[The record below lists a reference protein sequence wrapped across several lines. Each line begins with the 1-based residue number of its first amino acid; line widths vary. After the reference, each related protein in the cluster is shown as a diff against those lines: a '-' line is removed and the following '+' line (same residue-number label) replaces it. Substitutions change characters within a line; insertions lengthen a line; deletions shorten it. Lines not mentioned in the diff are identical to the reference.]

1 VRNFRLL
8 RLVMIIFALVGTV
21 IRPGSANEAM
31 QGTSHQVKSKVQDR
45 QFLTHA
51 ADLLAQDTR
60 STPVKI
66 TGIQLVPTNNGIEVV
81 LETQGSGPSPLTK
94 TEGNQW
100 IAEIENA
107 VLLLPEGDS
116 FQQIN
121 PAPGITT
128 VIVRQGTN
136 QTVQVMVT
144 GEMQIPVASVRFTEA
159 IASGPPA
166 APDTTQPGVDP
177 EDGEEELVV
186 TGEQETGYSTT
197 NATAATKTDTPLRDI
212 PQSIQVV
219 PRQVIEDQK
228 ITDIID
234 AAKNVSGVINRAGF
248 GGVADDYNIRGFDNF
263 DKLRDGFVSSF
274 SEVAPNNIERV
285 EVLKGPA
292 SVLYGQFE
300 PGGIINYVTKQPLD
314 QPYYAADLTVGSY
327 AFYEPSFDISGPLT
341 QDKRLKYRLNASY
354 RNSGSFVDFVDR
366 EVVQIAPTLTYQI
379 AKNTKLNFSY
389 EYIRSDGT
397 FYDGLP
403 VDPVLFQLPRDRFIG
418 EPSNFLKQE
427 TNTINLTL
435 DHKFSKNWEIR
446 SGFSAQ
452 LFNLNMSAFRPSS
465 VEPDGQ
471 TLNRFFQAD
480 ILYDFNTYTFQTDV
494 MGRFKTGPIQHQI
507 LFGINLQRQTFD
519 DYQLYATAPSI
530 DLFNPVYDASTPTVF
545 DDGPLRSKSLRNTVG
560 LYLQDQITLLPNL
573 KLLVGG
579 RYDFITQTNKDVFFD
594 IDGVTPLGPP
604 ETSTNNSQAFS
615 PRVGLV
621 YQPIEPVSLYAS
633 FSQSFVPSFSRD
645 RNNDFLPPS
654 RGTQYEVGVRAE
666 FLDRKVTANLAAY
679 EITKTNVAVTDPLDP
694 AFSIATGEVKS
705 RGIEF
710 DISGEPLPGWNII
723 ASAYL
728 NDAFV
733 SKDTDPANV
742 GQRFINAPSQGAS
755 LWSTYEIQKGPAK
768 GLGFGAGVFFVGD
781 REVELPNTF
790 VLPSYVRVDATI
802 FYRRKNWRV
811 GLNFKNLFDKTYYEY
826 QGVGIQVGDPF
837 TILGTVSV
845 EF

>member
-1 VRNFRLL
+1 MALIVSAGPEAWASERGNIDSSSQLRNSPLQSQNDRTP
-8 RLVMIIFALVGTV
+8 ASTDA
-21 IRPGSANEAM
+21 P
-31 QGTSHQVKSKVQDR
+31 VQ
-45 QFLTHA
+45 
-51 ADLLAQDTR
+51 
-60 STPVKI
+60 I
-66 TGIQLVPTNNGIEVV
+66 TGVKLNPRSSGMEVILVKRD
-81 LETQGSGPSPLTK
+81 GSVRSPLTK

-107 VLLLPEGDS
+107 VLALPEGET
-116 FQQIN
+116 FQKLN
-121 PAPGITT
+121 PAPGITEVMVRQGENQT
-128 VIVRQGTN
+128 VIVT
-136 QTVQVMVT
+136 VT
-144 GEMQIPVASVRFTEA
+144 GETKTPIATIGFEDKAA
-159 IASGPPA
+159 IQTPA
-166 APDTTQPGVDP
+166 ESA
-177 EDGEEELVV
+177 EEEGEEELVV
-186 TGEQETGYSTT
+186 TGEQEAGYGTES
-197 NATAATKTDTPLRDI
+197 ATAATKTDTQLRDI

-219 PRQVIEDQK
+219 PRKVIEDQG
-228 ITDIID
+228 ITEIID
-234 AAKNVSGVINRAGF
+234 AVKNVSGVINRAGF
-248 GGVADDYNIRGFDNF
+248 GGIADDYNIRGFDNF

-274 SEVAPNNIERV
+274 SEIAPNNIERV

-314 QPYYAADLTVGSY
+314 QPYYAAEFTVGSY
-327 AFYEPSFDISGPLT
+327 AFYEPSLDISGPLT
-341 QDKRLKYRLNASY
+341 NDKRLKYRLNASY
-354 RNSGSFVDFVDR
+354 RNSGSFVDFVNR
-366 EVVQIAPTLTYQI
+366 EVFQIAPTLTYQI
-379 AKNTKLNFSY
+379 AKNTKLTFSY
-389 EYIRSDGT
+389 EYIKSDGT

-418 EPSNFLKQE
+418 EPSNSLKQE
-427 TNTINLTL
+427 SNTINLIL

-452 LFNLNMSAFRPSS
+452 LFNLNNFAFRPTS

-494 MGRFKTGPIQHQI
+494 IGRFKTGPIQHQL

-519 DYQLYATAPSI
+519 DYQLYAIAPPL
-530 DLFNPVYDASTPTVF
+530 DLFNPVYGAPAPTIF

-579 RYDFITQTNKDVFFD
+579 RYDFITQNNTDIFFD
-594 IDGVTPLGPP
+594 LDGVTPLGPP
-604 ETSTNNSQAFS
+604 EKSTNNSQAFS

-633 FSQSFVPSFSRD
+633 FSQSFVPSFNRD

-654 RGTQYEVGVRAE
+654 RGTQYEVGVRTE
-666 FLDRKVTANLAAY
+666 FLNRKVAANLAAY
-679 EITKTNVAVTDPLDP
+679 EITKTNVAVTDPIDP

-733 SKDTDPANV
+733 SDDTDPANV
-742 GQRFINAPSQGAS
+742 GQRFINAPSHGAS

-790 VLPSYVRVDATI
+790 ELPSYVRVDATI

-811 GLNFKNLFDKTYYEY
+811 GLNFKNIFDKTYYEY
-826 QGVGIQVGDPF
+826 QGVGIQVGEPF
-837 TILGTVSV
+837 TVLGTVSV

>member
-1 VRNFRLL
+1 MKYNSLLNFTGWVGYIL
-8 RLVMIIFALVGTV
+8 LVGSPV
-21 IRPGSANEAM
+21 AVASQVQAEAEVSRSPNIA
-31 QGTSHQVKSKVQDR
+31 QPQAPK
-45 QFLTHA
+45 QFSTQA
-51 ADLLAQDTR
+51 MDLLAQETKPAAAVQITDVQVNPTA
-60 STPVKI
+60 
-66 TGIQLVPTNNGIEVV
+66 TGIEIILKTAKSVQISPT
-81 LETQGSGPSPLTK
+81 PR
-94 TEGNQW
+94 TEGNFT

-107 VLLLPEGDS
+107 VLLLPGERSEFRVD
-116 FQQIN
+116 
-121 PAPGITT
+121 APTANITQVT
-128 VIVRQGTN
+128 VTPLAGNRIQVQAVGT
-136 QTVQVMVT
+136 TSPPYITIRAESPVT
-144 GEMQIPVASVRFTEA
+144 AQK
-159 IASGPPA
+159 
-166 APDTTQPGVDP
+166 P
-177 EDGEEELVV
+177 EESMDGEEELVV
-186 TGEQETGYSTT
+186 TEEQDRGYRASEANT
-197 NATAATKTDTPLRDI
+197 ATKTDTPLRDI

-219 PRQVIEDQK
+219 PRQVIEDQG
-228 ITDIID
+228 ITEIID
-234 AAKNVSGVINRAGF
+234 AAKNVSGVVNRAGF
-248 GGVADDYNIRGFDNF
+248 GGIADDYNIRGFDNF
-263 DKLRDGFVSSF
+263 DKIRDGFVSSF
-274 SEVAPNNIERV
+274 SEVAPNNVERV

-314 QPYYAADLTVGSY
+314 EPYYSAGFTAGSY
-327 AFYEPSFDISGPLT
+327 SFYEPFLDISDPLT
-341 QDKRLKYRLNASY
+341 KDKDLKYRLNASY

-366 EVVQIAPTLTYQI
+366 EIVQIAPTLTYQI
-379 AKNTKLNFSY
+379 AKNTKLTFSY

-403 VDPVLFQLPRDRFIG
+403 VDPVIFQLPRNRFVG
-418 EPSNFLKQE
+418 EPSNSLKQE
-427 TNTINLTL
+427 TNTINLKI
-435 DHKFSKNWEIR
+435 DHKFSDNWEIR

-452 LFNLNMSAFRPSS
+452 LFNLNNFAFRPES

-471 TLNRFFQAD
+471 TLNRFFQED
-480 ILYDFNTYTFQTDV
+480 ILYDQNTYTFQTDII
-494 MGRFKTGPIQHQI
+494 GRFKTGSIQHQL

-519 DYQLYATAPSI
+519 DYQLYATAPSL
-530 DLFNPVYDASTPTVF
+530 DLFNPVYGASTPTVF
-545 DDGPLRSKSLRNTVG
+545 DDGPVRNKSLRNTVG

-573 KLLVGG
+573 KLLIGG
-579 RYDFITQTNKDVFFD
+579 RYDFITQNTSDVFFD
-594 IDGVTPLGPP
+594 LDGVTPLGPP
-604 ETSTNNSQAFS
+604 EKSTNNDQAFS

-645 RNNDFLPPS
+645 SNNDVLPPS

-666 FLDRKVTANLAAY
+666 FLNKKVSANLAAY
-679 EITKTNVAVTDPLDP
+679 EITKTNVAVTDPIDP
-694 AFSIATGEVKS
+694 SFSIATGEVKS

-733 SKDTDPANV
+733 SKDTDPANI
-742 GQRFINAPSQGAS
+742 GERFINAPSQGAS

-781 REVELPNTF
+781 RDVELPNTF

-802 FYRRKNWRV
+802 FYKRDNWRI

-837 TILGTVSV
+837 TILGSVSV

>member
-1 VRNFRLL
+1 MNCAQLL
-8 RLVMIIFALVGTV
+8 RTLTV
-21 IRPGSANEAM
+21 ISTLFCSMIHPSFAEEAVPNLQSNIRVNSQGNSLSIRTAN
-31 QGTSHQVKSKVQDR
+31 G
-45 QFLTHA
+45 
-51 ADLLAQDTR
+51 LAQDSS
-60 STPVKI
+60 STMVNI
-66 TGIQLVPTNNGIEVV
+66 TGVKLIPTANGIEVV
-81 LETQGSGPSPLTK
+81 LEKQGDSVRSPLTK

-100 IAEIENA
+100 LAVIVNA
-107 VLLLPEGDS
+107 VLALPEGTT
-116 FQQIN
+116 FQKLN
-121 PAPGITT
+121 PAPGITEVMVKSGENQT
-128 VIVRQGTN
+128 VIVT
-136 QTVQVMVT
+136 VT
-144 GEMQIPVASVRFTEA
+144 GETKAPSANIIFEDA
-159 IASGPPA
+159 ITSQSPA
-166 APDTTQPGVDP
+166 NTPA
-177 EDGEEELVV
+177 EEEGEEELVV
-186 TGEQETGYSTT
+186 TGEQNTGYSTT

-219 PRQVIEDQK
+219 PRKVIEDQG
-228 ITDIID
+228 ITEIID
-234 AAKNVSGVINRAGF
+234 AARNVSGVINRAGF
-248 GGVADDYNIRGFDNF
+248 GGIGDDYNIRGFDNF

-314 QPYYAADLTVGSY
+314 KPYYAADLTVGSY

-341 QDKRLKYRLNASY
+341 EDKRLKYRLNASY

-379 AKNTKLNFSY
+379 SKNTKLAFSY
-389 EYIRSDGT
+389 EYIRSDGSY
-397 FYDGLP
+397 YDGFP
-403 VDPVLFQLPRDRFIG
+403 VDPVLFQLPRDRFVG
-418 EPSNFLKQE
+418 EPSNSLKQE

-435 DHKFSKNWEIR
+435 DHKFSRNWEIR

-452 LFNLNMSAFRPSS
+452 LFNLNNFAFRPTS

-480 ILYDFNTYTFQTDV
+480 ILYDLNTYTLQTDV
-494 MGRFKTGPIQHQI
+494 IGRFKTGPIQHQL
-507 LFGINLQRQTFD
+507 LFGVNLQRQTFD
-519 DYQLYATAPSI
+519 DYQLYAVAPSLN
-530 DLFNPVYDASTPTVF
+530 LFDPVYGAATPTIF
-545 DDGPLRSKSLRNTVG
+545 DNGPVRNKSLRNTVG
-560 LYLQDQITLLPNL
+560 VYLQDQITLLPNL

-579 RYDFITQTNKDVFFD
+579 RYDSVTQNNTDTFFD
-594 IDGVTPLGPP
+594 LDGVTPLGPP
-604 ETSTNNSQAFS
+604 EKSTRNDQAFS

-633 FSQSFVPSFSRD
+633 FSQSFSPSFDRD
-645 RNNDFLPPS
+645 RNNDFLSPS
-654 RGTQYEVGVRAE
+654 RGTQYEVGIRAE
-666 FLDRKVTANLAAY
+666 FLNKKVSANLAAY
-679 EITKTNVAVTDPLDP
+679 EITKTNVAVTDPIDP
-694 AFSIATGEVKS
+694 AFSIATGAVKS

-733 SKDTDPANV
+733 SKDTDPTKV
-742 GQRFINAPSQGAS
+742 GERFINAPSQGAS
-755 LWSTYEIQKGPAK
+755 LWSTYEIQKGPIK
-768 GLGFGAGVFFVGD
+768 GLGFGAGIFFVGD

-790 VLPSYVRVDATI
+790 ELPSYIRVDATI

-811 GLNFKNLFDKTYYEY
+811 GLNFKNLLDKTYYEY
-826 QGVGIQVGDPF
+826 QGVGIQVGEPF
-837 TILGTVSV
+837 TVLGTLSI